1 MKLADIA
8 GKAFK
13 KKEKMGNKV
22 FIIKNSEVLPIL
34 FFFDKIWVQ
43 LSNSLVEVVRRL
55 KKSKKFISGVEYNL
69 CLF

>member
-34 FFFDKIWVQ
+34 FFFDKI
-43 LSNSLVEVVRRL
+43 
-55 KKSKKFISGVEYNL
+55 
-69 CLF
+69 